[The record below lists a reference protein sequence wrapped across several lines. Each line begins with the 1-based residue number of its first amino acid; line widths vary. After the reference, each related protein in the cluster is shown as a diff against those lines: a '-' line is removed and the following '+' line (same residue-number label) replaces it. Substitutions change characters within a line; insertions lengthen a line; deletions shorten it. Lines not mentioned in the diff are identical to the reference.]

1 MNIMKID
8 MIHEIFTKKNIEILM
23 FLSKE
28 SVHIRDIADIL
39 HISPGKVHSAV
50 QLFKKYKLVTERK
63 KKNLKII
70 ELNNNSLLWK
80 KIKQLLE
87 MEVKK

>member
-1 MNIMKID
+1 

>member
-1 MNIMKID
+1 MKID